1 MCVWYVLIEA
11 LGDLRQLIIN
21 TWVPPGFLVDVI
33 MILGY
38 ETWVCSNSKSGYTY
52 SAIDLELRKILPN
65 LRL

>member
-1 MCVWYVLIEA
+1 MDKA
-11 LGDLRQLIIN
+11 LRDLRQLIVN

-38 ETWVCSNSKSGYTY
+38 ETWVCSNSEPGYTY
-52 SAIDLELRKILPN
+52 PSIDSELRKILPN